1 MLHLGRSRSTDQ
13 RRERVPELA
22 FVIRELDN
30 LMHLSYSFLPSNKA
44 RRGQHNRLRRV
55 IQNLPL
61 IRQIEGASASLS
73 SFKGLVPSKE

>member
-44 RRGQHNRLRRV
+44 GAFIINRLRQYRE
-55 IQNLPL
+55 LL
-61 IRQIEGASASLS
+61 GREAG
-73 SFKGLVPSKE
+73 